1 MDASVTAPV
10 ASTSTTSAAAAS
22 HPHSN
27 RDSISSVSPF
37 PPQPVRANDY
47 DDDDDLALDDAR
59 GLLEEDK
66 ASSRSRA
73 GSLSFDFSSNLLLAS
88 SSEVPTAWD
97 TPGGRRNGSGVDEKI
112 SVTAGIALIVGM
124 QIGSGIFSSP
134 GVVARETGAVGSALL
149 AWVGAGLLSWAGA
162 SSFAELGS
170 ALPLNG
176 GAQAVGRCRAGF
188 CCLCKNYSLTRNPL
202 TVPGRRIWSF
212 TSVLL
217 QLHRC
222 HRAETR
228 LAGELSFS
236 ALSHSAVRR

>member
-1 MDASVTAPV
+1 MNDSTATPL
-10 ASTSTTSAAAAS
+10 ASTSTAAS

-37 PPQPVRANDY
+37 PPQPVREDDY
-47 DDDDDLALDDAR
+47 DDDDDLPLDDAH

-66 ASSRSRA
+66 AYSRSRA

-88 SSEVPTAWD
+88 STEVPTAWG
-97 TPGGRRNGSGVDEKI
+97 TPGGRRNGGGVDEKI

-176 GAQAVGRCRAGF
+176 GAQAVSRWPTR
-188 CCLCKNYSLTRNPL
+188 LCSPLEGSSLT
-202 TVPGRRIWSF
+202 
-212 TSVLL
+212 
-217 QLHRC
+217 
-222 HRAETR
+222 
-228 LAGELSFS
+228 
-236 ALSHSAVRR
+236 